1 MEWFTGPKG
10 RYLFPIH
17 LTSFFFFFNQGIAA
31 LQCCVSFCHT
41 LKWISYIICR
51 DMDGPKD
58 THTEWIK
65 LEREKQTLYINAYIW
80 NLEKWF
86 RWTYLQGR
94 NRNTDGENGCM
105 DTGGS
110 ERRWTGT
117 LGLAYN
123 LTPDCLQISLL
134 EDTPL
139 HPRRWN
145 VCHSWL
151 SWDYSG
157 RILITS
163 SLLVFST
170 KEDPPWPPTFLHI

>member
-1 MEWFTGPKG
+1 MNNSWTVFTWNGSQGQKEDTC
-10 RYLFPIH
+10 FPFIS
-17 LTSFFFFFNQGIAA
+17 LLFFFFNQDIAA

-41 LKWISYIICR
+41 LKWISYVICR
-51 DMDGPKD
+51 DVDGPKD

-65 LEREKQTLYINAYIW
+65 LEREKQTLYIYAY
-80 NLEKWF
+80 LEKWF

-110 ERRWTGT
+110 EREWTGT

-139 HPRRWN
+139 HPRRWTFATRGWAETIRAGFSS
-145 VCHSWL
+145 HHL
-151 SWDYSG
+151 S
-157 RILITS
+157 
-163 SLLVFST
+163 
-170 KEDPPWPPTFLHI
+170 